1 MTLRLTDELTEAL
14 RDAAAADGRSM
25 QQTAAL
31 AIERYVAERRHTA
44 AVTALATEA
53 AAEYPETLRRLG
65 E

>member
-1 MTLRLTDELTEAL
+1 MTLRLTDELAEAL

-31 AIERYVAERRHTA
+31 AIERYVAQRRHTA
-44 AVTALATEA
+44 AVTDLATAA
-53 AAEYPETLRRLG
+53 AAEFPDTLRRLG